1 MRRLRRHRGEE
12 AELDITSFMNLM
24 IVLVPVLLLSLVF
37 SQVRILNLQLPIAA
51 TGDSAEQEQNEE
63 DKQLELV
70 ITKNTLHLNYPTG
83 VLLKSFTL
91 PNNVSNN
98 NVQNDNA
105 TDDKALNN
113 AQQGVYNF
121 AALSAFLQDLKL
133 TFQQKNIEKNDIVI
147 LLSPDV
153 NYQVIVTAMDTVRSF
168 KAVVA
173 ANLVNAELFPNISL
187 GDAPV
192 DANLQDNTTAKSNKG
207 GSS

>member
-37 SQVRILNLQLPIAA
+37 SQVRILNLQLPVSAA
-51 TGDSAEQEQNEE
+51 DESLEQEQNEDE
-63 DKQLELV
+63 KQLELV
-70 ITKNTLHLNYPTG
+70 ITKDNLYLNYPAG
-83 VLLKSFTL
+83 VLLKSFT
-91 PNNVSNN
+91 SM
-98 NVQNDNA
+98 
-105 TDDKALNN
+105 TDKEDKST
-113 AQQGVYNF
+113 YNF
-121 AALSAFLQDLKL
+121 VALSLFLQDLKL
-133 TFQQKNIEKNDIVI
+133 TFQQKSIEKSDIVI

-192 DANLQDNTTAKSNKG
+192 DVPVKDSKPILPLENSTTGADS
-207 GSS
+207 

>member
-37 SQVRILNLQLPIAA
+37 SQVRILNLQLPITA
-51 TGDSAEQEQNEE
+51 TGDSAEQDQNQEQ
-63 DKQLELV
+63 KQLELV
-70 ITKNTLHLNYPTG
+70 ITKNNLQLNYPAG
-83 VLLKSFTL
+83 VLLKSFNL
-91 PNNVSNN
+91 A
-98 NVQNDNA
+98 NA
-105 TDDKALNN
+105 EQEEN
-113 AQQGVYNF
+113 GYNF
-121 AALSAFLQDLKL
+121 VALSSFLQDLKL

-147 LLSPDV
+147 LLSSDV

-168 KAVVA
+168 KTVVA

-192 DANLQDNTTAKSNKG
+192 DDAQQENEIEG
-207 GSS
+207 GGK